1 MPRDASL
8 PRSTSECSCRAH
20 VQLPHPAWSRRW
32 PSRERAIAW
41 SFILHF
47 PTFPLHEQPEEGL
60 GPRARLAA
68 RERSGPIESMSY
80 RSILLDIQ
88 QRQEDAKAARLAAY
102 MDAIRN
108 VQLDGSAWQRFYSA
122 QPSAAPPVVK
132 RIRHDSEEAGL
143 DFRLRMSRSS
153 PTLSSRRGAAGHA
166 DAELQQ
172 LSELSLFEPFAPAG
186 SSQPVVGTRATLVRA
201 SALPV
206 LIPQIRCARAHDPH
220 ALGTRPHEGPS
231 SGGRGPVSAVTR
243 VRRAHTFS
251 RRPARTPRRDPVPI
265 SEPMTI
271 TPEPTPR
278 RAPPALGIKTLRLS
292 VAEAAKQEIVA
303 FEQRLDRTRRDRR

>member
-1 MPRDASL
+1 
-8 PRSTSECSCRAH
+8 
-20 VQLPHPAWSRRW
+20 
-32 PSRERAIAW
+32 
-41 SFILHF
+41 
-47 PTFPLHEQPEEGL
+47 
-60 GPRARLAA
+60 
-68 RERSGPIESMSY
+68 MSY

-206 LIPQIRCARAHDPH
+206 LIPQIR
-220 ALGTRPHEGPS
+220 
-231 SGGRGPVSAVTR
+231 
-243 VRRAHTFS
+243 
-251 RRPARTPRRDPVPI
+251 DPVPI